1 VDHTATAIPLWASV
15 PFLLMILS
23 IALMP
28 FIHKHWWD
36 KNYPFVSVALGL
48 LVLLLY
54 LFLFKGYTR
63 LIGTGLEYFSF
74 IVLIGSLFV
83 VAGGILIRIKGAATP
98 WINAAVLLIGAVIS
112 NVIGTTG
119 ASMLLIRPFLRLN
132 KSRFSGYLVVF
143 FIFIVSNCGG
153 ALTPIGDPPLFL
165 GYLKGVP
172 FFWIIGRVWVAWLL
186 VILAIVAVF
195 LFFDFRNRKGLNQP
209 NFEEGRE
216 EGRGLRLM
224 GWHNLLFLAVIL
236 AAVFLDTPWRELLM
250 IAAAASSY
258 ISTPRT
264 IHADNA
270 FNFVPIKEVALLFL
284 GIFATMMP
292 TLDFLETH
300 AASLGLSVPGTYY
313 WATGGLSSFLDNA
326 PTYLSFLSAAM
337 GFTGL
342 NVQQMLVQTPM
353 FVVAISL
360 GAVFFGAN
368 TYIGNGPNFMV
379 KSIAE
384 QAGVKCPSFFGYMV
398 RYSIPILLPIFA
410 LVWFLFLR

>member
-1 VDHTATAIPLWASV
+1 MDHTATTIPLWASV

-28 FIHKHWWD
+28 FIHKHWWE
-36 KNYPFVSVALGL
+36 KNYPLVSVALGL
-48 LVLLLY
+48 LVVLLY

-63 LIGTGLEYFSF
+63 LIDTGLEYFSF

-98 WINAAVLLIGAVIS
+98 WMNAVVLLIGAVVS
-112 NVIGTTG
+112 NLIGTTG

-132 KSRFSGYLVVF
+132 KSRLSGYLVVF

-172 FFWIIGRVWVAWLL
+172 FFWIIGRVWTIWLL

-195 LFFDFRNRKGLNQP
+195 LFFDLRNRKGLDQP
-209 NFEEGRE
+209 VFE

-236 AAVFLDTPWRELLM
+236 VAVFLDTPWRELLM
-250 IAAAASSY
+250 IAAAAGSY
-258 ISTPRT
+258 ISTPRE

-300 AASLGLSVPGTYY
+300 AGSLGLSLPGTYY
-313 WATGGLSSFLDNA
+313 WATGGLSSILDNA

-342 NVQQMLVQTPM
+342 NVQGMLVQSPM

-360 GAVFFGAN
+360 GAVFFGAS